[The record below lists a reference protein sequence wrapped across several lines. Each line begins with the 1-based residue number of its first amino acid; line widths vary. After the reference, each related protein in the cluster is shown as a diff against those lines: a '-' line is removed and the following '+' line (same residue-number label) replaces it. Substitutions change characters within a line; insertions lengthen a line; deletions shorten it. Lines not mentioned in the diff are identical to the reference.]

1 MKKIIIVGSGSNKKI
16 IPKKKNYYIS
26 CNSSIL
32 RFSKIKPQCL
42 AISESIIGN
51 KKKIFNSKIN
61 IINLDKFA
69 SNIIRK
75 NKINVLK
82 RAKCET
88 LLVYSNS
95 TKKEIERRILELEI
109 KYKSLIILS
118 HRKILYKII
127 NLLDFKK
134 LKPIFKKLG
143 FLKILKLLI
152 TGNLQK
158 GIKPSLG
165 VAALLWA
172 NAKYNNTNIHLDG
185 IGYGDRVHYP
195 SDGRLK
201 NFKFNLE
208 HREIDELIISSI

>member
-32 RFSKIKPQCL
+32 RFSKTKPQCL

-51 KKKIFNSKIN
+51 KKNIFNSKIN
-61 IINLDKFA
+61 IIGLNKSN

-75 NKINVLK
+75 NKINILK
-82 RAKCET
+82 KTKFKT
-88 LLVYSNS
+88 LLVFSNYR
-95 TKKEIERRILELEI
+95 KKEIESRILELEI

-134 LKPIFKKLG
+134 LKSIFKKLG

-152 TGNLQK
+152 TGNLPK
-158 GIKPSLG
+158 GIKPSVG

-185 IGYGDRVHYP
+185 IGYGDRVYYP
-195 SDGRLK
+195 SDGR
-201 NFKFNLE
+201 FKSFEYNLAQ
-208 HREIDELIISSI
+208 REIDELIISSI

>member
-1 MKKIIIVGSGSNKKI
+1 MQKIIIVGSGSNKKI
-16 IPKKKNYYIS
+16 ISKKKNYYIS

-32 RFSKIKPQCL
+32 RFSKTKPQCL
-42 AISESIIGN
+42 TISESIIGN

-61 IINLDKFA
+61 IIGLNKSN

-75 NKINVLK
+75 NKINILK
-82 RAKCET
+82 KTKFKT
-88 LLVYSNS
+88 LLVYSNYR
-95 TKKEIERRILELEI
+95 KKEIESRILELEI

-152 TGNLQK
+152 TGNLPK
-158 GIKPSLG
+158 GIKPSVG

-185 IGYGDRVHYP
+185 IGGGDTVYYP
-195 SDGRLK
+195 MNGRLK
-201 NFKFNLE
+201 KFKFNMV
-208 HREIDELIISSI
+208 HKEIDKLIISSI